1 MSQAPSN
8 LASLFSE
15 LNRSGQNGEYD
26 RALKTVNKILQEVPD
41 DDKALHCKVVCLIHL
56 SDFENAYNLLEKHS
70 TLSELQFEKAYC
82 LYRLNR
88 IQEAWSI
95 LQNSSQSNDKLKEL
109 SAQVLYRLERYDEC
123 YEIYKNLIK
132 NSEDD
137 YEEERETNLAAV
149 IANLYAEKGKTI
161 KNVPQFQEHIF
172 EICYNGACILLAQDQ
187 YAAALKKL
195 HLAEELCKKSLEDD
209 DVPEEEIESELGV
222 IRLFYLKDSNGYA
235 LQMKGKVDQAL
246 KLYNQVLK
254 QRPTDIAL
262 AAVASN
268 NVVTINKDQNVFDS
282 KKKMKTATLDGLE
295 YKLNSSQCH
304 TIAINHCL
312 LLLHTNQLEQCKRH
326 LQILE
331 KNFKQKSVDATL
343 IHVALLCR
351 EKQVHKAVALLKDFA
366 ATNPEQSLTISFT
379 LAQLLLTQGHVSQAC
394 DILRSLG
401 EISHKPGVVSALVT
415 LYLSLEDRDTAIN
428 VFKESINWYK
438 KNNLQSQEMTILSQ
452 QYAEF
457 LLKCGQPEGAAMLL
471 EEMRKSD
478 PHNAK
483 ILARLISAY
492 SQFDPIKAK
501 EVSRELPSLGEV
513 SDSVSVD
520 NLETT
525 SWSMGTKYVKKSGK
539 SEPSP
544 TVKTT
549 AAEGLVK
556 KKRKKKKGKLPKSYD
571 PNVDPDPER
580 WLPKRERTA
589 FKRRKDRRGGG
600 VGKGTQGTVTGSGD
614 MDLSKPVVTTRTTTT
629 TTTTPTVP
637 VSPNPHGPRQQRP
650 QPVQKKKKKKGRW

>member
-1 MSQAPSN
+1 MSVAPSN
-8 LASLFSE
+8 LASLFAE
-15 LNRSGQNGEYD
+15 LNRFGQNGEYD

-41 DDKALHCKVVCLIHL
+41 DDKALHCKIVCLIHL

-70 TLSELQFEKAYC
+70 AIIDLQFEKAYC

-88 IQEAWSI
+88 IQEAWNL
-95 LQNSSQSNDKLKEL
+95 LQNSSHSNDKLKEL
-109 SAQVLYRLERYDEC
+109 SAQVLYRLEKYEEC
-123 YEIYKNLIK
+123 YDIYKNLIK
-132 NSEDD
+132 NSEDE

-149 IANLYAEKGKTI
+149 IASLYSEKGKTL
-161 KNVPQFQEHIF
+161 KNIPQFQEHIF

-195 HLAEELCKKSLEDD
+195 HIAEELCKKSLEEEDI
-209 DVPEEEIESELGV
+209 PEEEIESELGV
-222 IRLFYLKDSNGYA
+222 IRTQMGYA
-235 LQMKGKVDQAL
+235 LQMKGKPDQAL

-282 KKKMKTATLDGLE
+282 KKKMKTATSEGLE

-304 TIAINHCL
+304 IIAINHCL
-312 LLLHTNQLEQCKRH
+312 LLLHTNQLEQCRRQ
-326 LQILE
+326 LQLLE
-331 KNFKQKSVDATL
+331 KNFKQNSVDATL

-351 EKQVHKAVALLKDFA
+351 EKQVNKAVSLLKDFA
-366 ATNPEQSLTISFT
+366 AVNPDQSLTISFT
-379 LAQLLLTQGHVSQAC
+379 LVQLLLTQGHVSQAC

-415 LYLSLEDRDTAIN
+415 LYLSLEDRDSAIN
-428 VFKESINWYK
+428 VFKEAINFYK
-438 KNNLQSQEMTILSQ
+438 KNKLNNQEGTALIQ
-452 QYAEF
+452 QYSEF
-457 LLKCGQPEGAAMLL
+457 LLKYGQQEEAAKLL

-478 PHNAK
+478 PHNSK

-501 EVSRELPSLGEV
+501 EISHELPSLGDM
-513 SDSVSVD
+513 SDSIAVD

-525 SWSMGTKYVKKSGK
+525 SWSMGSKYVRKTGK
-539 SEPSP
+539 TEPSP
-544 TVKTT
+544 TVKPN
-549 AAEGLVK
+549 AEEGLIK
-556 KKRKKKKGKLPKSYD
+556 KKKKKKKGKLPKSYD

-580 WLPKRERTA
+580 WLPKRERMA

-600 VGKGTQGTVTGSGD
+600 VGKGTQGTVAGSSD
-614 MDLSKPVVTTRTTTT
+614 MDISKNVAVTRASTTTVAS
-629 TTTTPTVP
+629 PNVP